1 MYIFIYVYIYIC
13 IYLHVYIFIYVYIYI
28 LYIFIY
34 CIYLDNVCMFICVYI
49 YTVYNIIIFPSK
61 ITNKS
66 IFHGLSARTKALQ
79 HAQHPRNG
87 ATQAFPDRQGSGVAP
102 MAEIF
107 HEQKAEKHLGTVNKS
122 WKLTKKTCRC
132 PKNPQN
138 NFTKSKEPLSAVNF
152 SISG

>member
-1 MYIFIYVYIYIC
+1 M
-13 IYLHVYIFIYVYIYI
+13 
-28 LYIFIY
+28 
-34 CIYLDNVCMFICVYI
+34 

-87 ATQAFPDRQGSGVAP
+87 AAQAFPDRQGSGVAP

-122 WKLTKKTCRC
+122 WKLTK
-132 PKNPQN
+132 NLQMPQN
-138 NFTKSKEPLSAVNF
+138 NFTKSKEPR